1 MTEKPNPLYAERL
14 TPDNAALLLLD
25 HQTGISIG
33 IGDMTQDMFKNNA
46 LAVAKIGHVFNLPVI
61 LTTSYED
68 GPNGPL
74 MPEILAMYPDAPY
87 IKRPGEIN
95 AWDNPEFKQAVE
107 ATGRRKLIIAGVTT
121 DVCLLFPAIAAVA
134 EGYDVYAVIDASGTW
149 NDIVQ
154 FTSVMRMQQA
164 GVKVCNWVSV
174 SAELLR
180 DWQKPAG
187 AQVATLYSEHLIY
200 YGNLIKN
207 FQAAQAAQAVHPA
220 HA

>member
-1 MTEKPNPLYAERL
+1 MQPTSFNPYPIFAERL

-33 IGDMTQDMFKNNA
+33 IGDMSQDTFKNNA
-46 LAVAKIGHVFNLPVI
+46 LAVAKIGQLFKLPTI

-87 IKRPGEIN
+87 IKRPGEIS

-107 ATGRRKLIIAGVTT
+107 ATGRRKLIMAGVTT

-134 EGYDVYAVIDASGTW
+134 EGYDVYAIIDASGTW
-149 NDIVQ
+149 NNMVQ
-154 FTSVMRMQQA
+154 LTAVLRLQQA

-174 SAELLR
+174 SAELLG
-180 DWQKPAG
+180 DWQKPNG
-187 AQVATLYSEHLIY
+187 QHVAQLYSEHLIY
-200 YGNLIKN
+200 YGNLMKN
-207 FQAAQAAQAVHPA
+207 FQAAQAQPAQA
-220 HA
+220 

>member
-1 MTEKPNPLYAERL
+1 MPQQPSIYAERL
-14 TPDNAALLLLD
+14 TPENAALLLLD
-25 HQTGISIG
+25 HQTGISLG
-33 IGDMTQDMFKNNA
+33 IGDMSQDTFKNNA
-46 LAVAKIGHVFNLPVI
+46 LAVAKIGQLFKLPTI

-87 IKRPGEIN
+87 IKRPGEIS

-107 ATGRRKLIIAGVTT
+107 ATGRRKLIMAGVTT

-134 EGYDVYAVIDASGTW
+134 EGYDVYAVVDASGTW
-149 NDIVQ
+149 NNMVQ
-154 FTSVMRMQQA
+154 LTAVLRLQQA

-180 DWQKPAG
+180 DWQKPDG
-187 AQVATLYSEHLIY
+187 QHVAQLYAEHLIY
-200 YGNLIKN
+200 YGNLMKN
-207 FQAAQAAQAVHPA
+207 FQAAQAQPAQSAPG
-220 HA
+220 